1 MENENIQ
8 NEQEEIITVELGQEG
23 EVKSVEEE
31 IAAVTPEEE
40 QAPEEVVEEPSEEPS
55 EEPTT
60 EPEEEIK
67 EEDETDTTPSENP
80 SPEKEEDEGE
90 EKEDKSDDT
99 PSEEKEGE
107 ESEEPA
113 EEPSDAP
120 ADEDE
125 ASEVDEEPSVE
136 PSVSPEEEL
145 ERLNRELAELKEKE
159 ETRKMFE
166 DIQTK
171 AIEASNQF
179 DDFAD
184 KLSHALEDTFKQ
196 YGIDTD
202 KTIEEIKAIDPA
214 KAAIAEELIG
224 HAEAIRDAKI
234 REFQAPIIEAQK
246 NLVFR
251 EASKIMCDYE
261 MSDAQAQE
269 AANNLITIINQVGIA
284 DIGEDLKTKVEF
296 AIARA
301 KLTVKDDKQVIEEVE
316 QKPEEEEVKV
326 EEKPKEEQPTEEEEQ
341 VKEEQEE
348 APTEPPTEAPT
359 EAPKADLEAFKEG
372 AATGDVI
379 VNNNDDVNVHNVLA
393 KLAATPFKNQVDFY
407 KKHAELIRQAGI
419 IRYKKQGL
427 K

>member
-1 MENENIQ
+1 MENENIK

-23 EVKSVEEE
+23 EVKTVEEE

-40 QAPEEVVEEPSEEPS
+40 QAPEEVVEEPIEEASEA
-55 EEPTT
+55 PTK
-60 EPEEEIK
+60 EVEEEG
-67 EEDETDTTPSENP
+67 ETDTAPSENP
-80 SPEKEEDEGE
+80 SPEKEEVEEE
-90 EKEDKSDDT
+90 EKEEKSDDT
-99 PSEEKEGE
+99 PSEENE
-107 ESEEPA
+107 EEKSEEPE

-120 ADEDE
+120 SDEDE
-125 ASEVDEEPSVE
+125 VSEVDEEPSAE
-136 PSVSPEEEL
+136 PSVTPEEEL
-145 ERLNRELAELKEKE
+145 ERVNRELAELKEKE

-202 KTIEEIKAIDPA
+202 KTIEEIKALDPA

-234 REFQAPIIEAQK
+234 KEFQAPIIEAQK

-251 EASKIMCDYE
+251 EASKIMCNYE

-269 AANNLITIINQVGIA
+269 AANNLITIINQVGIT
-284 DIGEDLKTKVEF
+284 DIEEDLKTKVEF

-301 KLTVKDDKQVIEEVE
+301 KLTIKDDIKIEEPE
-316 QKPEEEEVKV
+316 IKEEE
-326 EEKPKEEQPTEEEEQ
+326 PTIEEEPKQEEN
-341 VKEEQEE
+341 KEQEE
-348 APTEPPTEAPT
+348 VPNEEPSEEPTDAPTEAPT

-372 AATGDVI
+372 ASTGDVI
-379 VNNNDDVNVHNVLA
+379 VNNNDDVNVGNVLQ
-393 KLAATPFKNQVDFY
+393 KLAALPFKAQGEFY

-419 IRYKKQGL
+419 IKYKKQGL